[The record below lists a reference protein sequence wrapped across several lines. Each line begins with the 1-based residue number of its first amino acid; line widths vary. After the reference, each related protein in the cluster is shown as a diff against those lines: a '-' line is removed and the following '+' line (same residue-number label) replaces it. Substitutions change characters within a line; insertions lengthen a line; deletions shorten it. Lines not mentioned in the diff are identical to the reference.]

1 MMMATVI
8 WTQALQMVRHM
19 MTGQVH
25 HTVTMAEGE
34 ENGQKNRWTP
44 MLVIVDMPM

>member
-1 MMMATVI
+1 MTMVI
-8 WTQALQMVRHM
+8 WTQALQIVYHM
-19 MTGQVH
+19 TTGQVR